1 MPLLRSGTDRAVL
14 RVGNNTLG
22 GRGADA
28 LPIAALAWQPP
39 VASITVPA
47 HGPVLIRRLTA
58 SVVVR
63 LDEQP
68 LGVAPAELR
77 HGTHI
82 DIAGCR
88 LTFEADMPGA
98 VADPAQSAAVTT
110 APSPSVG
117 TSPPLPPNLSPAR
130 LVVLKTGAT
139 FSLPGRK
146 SVIGRDT
153 ECDVVIPDVGVSRR
167 HASITPVP
175 GGYLLTDESSN
186 GTLVNGSRVAGT
198 RILDHGDVLRLHDE
212 EIRFELEGHA
222 GGDPTPQEASRAA
235 TAILDMSSL
244 RSVMASEAARTAS
257 RRSPTASLEIVRGP
271 FAGASF
277 HIERPVCSI
286 GRGEQSDVRLR
297 DDSVSTAHATL
308 LRKGDTWY
316 VVDLRSVNGTF
327 VDSYR
332 VAGERE
338 LPTGATLRVGA
349 VEMIFRSFIAG
360 VEAPPKPKPS
370 TGVVGWVKRLFR
382 KPPPHGDSHAIHS
395 NHP

>member
-22 GRGADA
+22 GRGPDA
-28 LPIAALAWQPP
+28 LPVAALAWQPA
-39 VASITVPA
+39 VATITVPA

-88 LTFEADMPGA
+88 LTFEADLPGA
-98 VADPAQSAAVTT
+98 EPAVAGRSPSGSSTAIDS
-110 APSPSVG
+110 APSH
-117 TSPPLPPNLSPAR
+117 PPALSPAR
-130 LVVLKTGAT
+130 IVVLKTGAT
-139 FSLPGRK
+139 FPLPARK

-153 ECDVVIPDVGVSRR
+153 ECDIVVPDVGVSRR

-212 EIRFELEGHA
+212 ELRFELEGHA
-222 GGDPTPQEASRAA
+222 GSEPTPDQASRAA

-244 RSVMASEAARTAS
+244 RSVAASEAARAAS
-257 RRSPTASLEIVRGP
+257 RRSPTASLEIVRGA

-327 VDSYR
+327 VDNYR

-360 VEAPPKPKPS
+360 VERPMPVKPS
-370 TGVVGWVKRLFR
+370 TGIVGWLKRLFR
-382 KPPPHGDSHAIHS
+382 PPP
-395 NHP
+395 PQREPRM

>member
-28 LPIAALAWQPP
+28 LPVAALAWQPP
-39 VASITVPA
+39 VATITVPA

-88 LTFEADMPGA
+88 LTYEADMPGTELA
-98 VADPAQSAAVTT
+98 QPAGLTPAASSAAVG
-110 APSPSVG
+110 AHPA
-117 TSPPLPPNLSPAR
+117 LPPNLSPAR
-130 LVVLKTGAT
+130 LVVLKTGT
-139 FSLPGRK
+139 IFSLPARK
-146 SVIGRDT
+146 TVIGRDT
-153 ECDVVIPDVGVSRR
+153 DCDVVIPDVGVSRR
-167 HASITPVP
+167 HASIVPVP

-198 RILDHGDVLRLHDE
+198 RILDNGDVLRLHDE
-212 EIRFELEGHA
+212 EIRFELEGA
-222 GGDPTPQEASRAA
+222 ISGDLTPEQASRAA

-244 RSVMASEAARTAS
+244 RSVMASEAARAAT
-257 RRSPTASLEIVRGP
+257 RRSPTASLEIIRGA

-277 HIERPVCSI
+277 HIERAVCSI

-297 DDSVSTAHATL
+297 DDSVSTAHATV

-327 VDSYR
+327 VDGYR

-360 VEAPPKPKPS
+360 VEAPPPVRPS
-370 TGVVGWVKRLFR
+370 SGILGWLKRLFR
-382 KPPPHGDSHAIHS
+382 KPPSESHSHPHSHS
-395 NHP
+395 

>member
-1 MPLLRSGTDRAVL
+1 
-14 RVGNNTLG
+14 VGNNTLG

-28 LPIAALAWQPP
+28 LPVAALAWQPP
-39 VASITVPA
+39 VATITVPT

-88 LTFEADMPGA
+88 LTYEADVAGTELASAGPTPAGSLPAVGA
-98 VADPAQSAAVTT
+98 AA
-110 APSPSVG
+110 
-117 TSPPLPPNLSPAR
+117 LPPNLSPAR
-130 LVVLKTGAT
+130 LVVLKTGTSFPLSA
-139 FSLPGRK
+139 RK
-146 SVIGRDT
+146 TVIGRDT

-167 HASITPVP
+167 HASIMPVP

-222 GGDPTPQEASRAA
+222 GGEPTPEQASRAA

-257 RRSPTASLEIVRGP
+257 RRSPTASLEIIRGA

-277 HIERPVCSI
+277 HIERPVVSI

-297 DDSVSTAHATL
+297 DDSVSNAHATL

-349 VEMIFRSFIAG
+349 VEMIFRAFVAG
-360 VEAPPKPKPS
+360 AEVPPTAKPS
-370 TGVVGWVKRLFR
+370 TGFVGWFKRLFR
-382 KPPPHGDSHAIHS
+382 KPPPHGESHSGHS
-395 NHP
+395 GHSSHG

>member
-28 LPIAALAWQPP
+28 LPVAALAWQPP
-39 VASITVPA
+39 VATITVPA

-88 LTFEADMPGA
+88 LTYEADMPGA
-98 VADPAQSAAVTT
+98 APAQGLTPAASSI
-110 APSPSVG
+110 AVG
-117 TSPPLPPNLSPAR
+117 AQPVLPPNLSAAR

-139 FSLPGRK
+139 FSLPARK
-146 SVIGRDT
+146 TVIGRDT
-153 ECDVVIPDVGVSRR
+153 DCDVVIPDVGVSRR

-198 RILDHGDVLRLHDE
+198 RILDNGDVLRLHDE
-212 EIRFELEGHA
+212 EIRFELEGTS
-222 GGDPTPQEASRAA
+222 GSGDLTPEQASRAA

-244 RSVMASEAARTAS
+244 RSVMASEAARAAS
-257 RRSPTASLEIVRGP
+257 RRSPTASLEIIRGP

-360 VEAPPKPKPS
+360 VEAPAPTKQA
-370 TGVVGWVKRLFR
+370 TGIIGWVKRLFR
-382 KPPPHGDSHAIHS
+382 KPPGESHSHS
-395 NHP
+395 HSHS

>member
-22 GRGADA
+22 GRGADS
-28 LPIAALAWQPP
+28 LPVAALAWQPP
-39 VASITVPA
+39 VAQITVPA

-88 LTFEADMPGA
+88 LTFEADLPGA
-98 VADPAQSAAVTT
+98 EPAPAAGLTPAGSSSAIGA
-110 APSPSVG
+110 AAS
-117 TSPPLPPNLSPAR
+117 LPPNLAPAR
-130 LVVLKTGAT
+130 LLVIKTGAA

-146 SVIGRDT
+146 TVIGRDT
-153 ECDVVIPDVGVSRR
+153 ECDIVIPDVGVSRR
-167 HASITPVP
+167 HASITPVA

-222 GGDPTPQEASRAA
+222 GSEPTPEQASRAA

-244 RSVMASEAARTAS
+244 RSVAASEAARAAI
-257 RRSPTASLEIVRGP
+257 RRSPTASLEIVRGS

-277 HIERPVCSI
+277 HIERAVCSI

-327 VDSYR
+327 VDGYR

-338 LPTGATLRVGA
+338 LPTGATLRIGA

-360 VEAPPKPKPS
+360 VEAPPVVKPS
-370 TGVVGWVKRLFR
+370 LGFIGWVKRLFR
-382 KPPPHGDSHAIHS
+382 APPAEK
-395 NHP
+395 HPRS

>member
-28 LPIAALAWQPP
+28 LPVAALAWQPP
-39 VASITVPA
+39 VATITVPQ

-88 LTFEADMPGA
+88 LTFEADLPGTE
-98 VADPAQSAAVTT
+98 VARAAGATPSASSVAIP
-110 APSPSVG
+110 APS
-117 TSPPLPPNLSPAR
+117 LPPNLSPAR

-139 FSLPGRK
+139 FSIPARK
-146 SVIGRDT
+146 TVIGRDT

-212 EIRFELEGHA
+212 EIRFEIEGHA
-222 GGDPTPQEASRAA
+222 GGEPTPEASRAA

-244 RSVMASEAARTAS
+244 RSVMASEAARNAS
-257 RRSPTASLEIVRGP
+257 RKSPTASLEIGRGA

-360 VEAPPKPKPS
+360 VEAPPVVKPS
-370 TGVVGWVKRLFR
+370 TGIVGWLKRLFR
-382 KPPPHGDSHAIHS
+382 KPPPHGDAHGGHSSHLPH
-395 NHP
+395 

>member
-1 MPLLRSGTDRAVL
+1 ML

-28 LPIAALAWQPP
+28 LPVAALAWQPP
-39 VASITVPA
+39 VATIMVPA

-68 LGVAPAELR
+68 LGVAAAELR

-88 LTFEADMPGA
+88 LTYEADVPGSA
-98 VADPAQSAAVTT
+98 SEQASATPSGSAAG
-110 APSPSVG
+110 VG
-117 TSPPLPPNLSPAR
+117 YSDRMPANVAPAR
-130 LVVLKTGAT
+130 LVVLKTGEQV
-139 FSLPGRK
+139 SLLPRK
-146 SVIGRDT
+146 MVIGRDT
-153 ECDVVIPDVGVSRR
+153 ECDVVIPDGGVSRR
-167 HASITPVP
+167 HASIMPVP

-212 EIRFELEGHA
+212 EIRFELVRHA
-222 GGDPTPQEASRAA
+222 GGELTPEQASRAA
-235 TAILDMSSL
+235 TAILDMSNL
-244 RSVMASEAARTAS
+244 RSVMASEAARAAS
-257 RRSPTASLEIVRGP
+257 RRSPTASLEIIRGP

-277 HIERPVCSI
+277 HIERAVCSI
-286 GRGEQSDVRLR
+286 GRGEQSDVQLR

-327 VDSYR
+327 MDGYR

-338 LPTGATLRVGA
+338 LPTGATLRIGA
-349 VEMIFRSFIAG
+349 VEMIFRTFIAG
-360 VEAPPKPKPS
+360 VEAPPPVKPAA
-370 TGVVGWVKRLFR
+370 GIGGWVKRFLR
-382 KPPPHGDSHAIHS
+382 KPPGESQHS
-395 NHP
+395 

>member
-22 GRGADA
+22 GRGPDA
-28 LPIAALAWQPP
+28 LPVAALAWQPA
-39 VASITVPA
+39 VATITVPA

-88 LTFEADMPGA
+88 LTFEADLPGA
-98 VADPAQSAAVTT
+98 EPVVAGR
-110 APSPSVG
+110 SPSG
-117 TSPPLPPNLSPAR
+117 SSTAIDSTPSLPPALSPAR
-130 LVVLKTGAT
+130 IVVLKTGAT
-139 FSLPGRK
+139 FPLPARK
-146 SVIGRDT
+146 TVIGRDT
-153 ECDVVIPDVGVSRR
+153 ECDIVVPDVGVSRR

-212 EIRFELEGHA
+212 ELRFELEGHA
-222 GGDPTPQEASRAA
+222 GSEPTPDQASRAA

-244 RSVMASEAARTAS
+244 RSVAASEAARAAS
-257 RRSPTASLEIVRGP
+257 RRSPTASLEIVRGA

-327 VDSYR
+327 VDNYR

-360 VEAPPKPKPS
+360 VERPMPVKPS
-370 TGVVGWVKRLFR
+370 TGIISWLKRLFR
-382 KPPPHGDSHAIHS
+382 PAPPQREPRM
-395 NHP
+395 

>member
-28 LPIAALAWQPP
+28 LPVAALAWQPP

-88 LTFEADMPGA
+88 LTFEADMPGSE
-98 VADPAQSAAVTT
+98 PAQAGGLTPAGSSAVV
-110 APSPSVG
+110 SPS
-117 TSPPLPPNLSPAR
+117 LPPNLSPAR
-130 LVVLKTGAT
+130 LVVMKTGAS
-139 FSLPGRK
+139 FSLPARK
-146 SVIGRDT
+146 AVIGRDT

-175 GGYLLTDESSN
+175 GGYLHTDESSN

-222 GGDPTPQEASRAA
+222 GSEPTPDQASRAA

-244 RSVMASEAARTAS
+244 RSVMASEAASKAS
-257 RRSPTASLEIVRGP
+257 RRSPTASLEIVRGS

-286 GRGEQSDVRLR
+286 GRGEQSDVRIR

-327 VDSYR
+327 VDGYR

-360 VEAPPKPKPS
+360 VEAPPIAKKA
-370 TGVVGWVKRLFR
+370 TGIIAWVKRLLR
-382 KPPPHGDSHAIHS
+382 KPPGESHS
-395 NHP
+395 HP

>member
-28 LPIAALAWQPP
+28 LPVAALAWQPP

-88 LTFEADMPGA
+88 LTFEADMPGTE
-98 VADPAQSAAVTT
+98 PAQAAGLTP
-110 APSPSVG
+110 AASSVAIG
-117 TSPPLPPNLSPAR
+117 GMPALPANLSPAR

-139 FSLPGRK
+139 FSLPARK
-146 SVIGRDT
+146 TVIGRDT

-222 GGDPTPQEASRAA
+222 GSDPTPEQASRAA

-244 RSVMASEAARTAS
+244 RSVMASEASRSAS
-257 RRSPTASLEIVRGP
+257 RRSPTASLEIVRGAY
-271 FAGASF
+271 AGASF

-360 VEAPPKPKPS
+360 VEAPPVVKPS
-370 TGVVGWVKRLFR
+370 TGIVGWFKRLFR
-382 KPPPHGDSHAIHS
+382 KPPPHAESHSGHS
-395 NHP
+395 NHS

>member
-28 LPIAALAWQPP
+28 LPVAALAWQPP
-39 VASITVPA
+39 VATITVPA

-88 LTFEADMPGA
+88 LTFEADMPGTE
-98 VADPAQSAAVTT
+98 PAPAGPLSPAGSSAAVG
-110 APSPSVG
+110 AQPA
-117 TSPPLPPNLSPAR
+117 LPANLSPAR

-139 FSLPGRK
+139 FSLPARK
-146 SVIGRDT
+146 TVIGRDT
-153 ECDVVIPDVGVSRR
+153 DCDIVIPDVGVSRR
-167 HASITPVP
+167 HASIMPVP

-198 RILDHGDVLRLHDE
+198 RILDNGDVLRLHDE
-212 EIRFELEGHA
+212 EIRFELEGA
-222 GGDPTPQEASRAA
+222 SADLTPEQASRAA

-244 RSVMASEAARTAS
+244 RSVMASEAARASS
-257 RRSPTASLEIVRGP
+257 RRSPTASLEIVRGA

-277 HIERPVCSI
+277 HIERAVCSI

-327 VDSYR
+327 VDGYR

-360 VEAPPKPKPS
+360 VEAPPPVKPS
-370 TGVVGWVKRLFR
+370 TGIIGWVKRLFR
-382 KPPPHGDSHAIHS
+382 KPPPHGDSHSGHS
-395 NHP
+395 SHS